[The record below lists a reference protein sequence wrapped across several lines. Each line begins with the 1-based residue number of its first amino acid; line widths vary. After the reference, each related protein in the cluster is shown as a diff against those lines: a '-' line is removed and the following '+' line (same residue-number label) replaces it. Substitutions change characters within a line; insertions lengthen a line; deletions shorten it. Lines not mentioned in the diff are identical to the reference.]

1 MDPRKQEGV
10 AEFGRRPFTI
20 VVADEATRAGG
31 FAFDEAARV
40 AERIPLSALH
50 AVYLVKRGTSLA
62 QMEQIAASL
71 RADTV
76 GRAAALG
83 LHDRL
88 MAVHVRSGD
97 PATEIA
103 AVARELGADMVVL
116 GESERRFG
124 ARRTNAIFDRLHIE
138 LECPVVLAKALPSPQ
153 PEIEPPCPACALA
166 RVQSHGQIWW
176 CAAHRTHR
184 HAAHHY
190 SYRREHAL
198 AQHDSNVIPT
208 GIAF

>member
-1 MDPRKQEGV
+1 M

-97 PATEIA
+97 PAIEIA
-103 AVARELGADMVVL
+103 AVARELRADMVVL

-124 ARRTNAIFDRLHIE
+124 SRRSDALFDQLHIE
-138 LECPVVLAKALPSPQ
+138 LECPVVLARPLPSPL
-153 PEIEPPCPACALA
+153 PEIEPACPACELA
-166 RVQSHGQIWW
+166 RAQSRGQIWW
-176 CAAHRTHR
+176 CASHRTHR
-184 HAAHHY
+184 HVPHHY

-208 GIAF
+208 GIDF